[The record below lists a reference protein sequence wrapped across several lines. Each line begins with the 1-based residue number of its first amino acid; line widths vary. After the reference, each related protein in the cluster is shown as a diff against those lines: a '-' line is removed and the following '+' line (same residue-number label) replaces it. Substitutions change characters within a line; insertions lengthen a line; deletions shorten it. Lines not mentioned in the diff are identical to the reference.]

1 MKMLS
6 LAGRNFKEIYRDPLT
21 TALGLGMPALLLFLF
36 TSIGKNAPAEIFQV
50 DMLTPAV
57 VVFSFSFVIM
67 FSATLLVKDRHSAF
81 LSRLLAAPLRSSDFI
96 FAYILPF
103 IPFTMMQIVL
113 CMLIGIILGLT
124 VTGSVL
130 LSLLVMIPVALTC
143 IGIGMILGS
152 LFTENQVAGVGSI
165 MIITISLFSGA
176 WMDLKMIGGVFE
188 TIGYALPFAHAIDAA
203 RAIIKGAALTEVGYE
218 LIWVTLYMVVTI
230 IAGILA
236 FRWKTRP

>member
-21 TALGLGMPALLLFLF
+21 TSLGIGMPALLLFLF
-36 TSIGKNAPAEIFQV
+36 TSIGKNAPAEIFQI

-57 VVFSFSFVIM
+57 IVFSFSFVIM

-81 LSRLLAAPLRSSDFI
+81 LTRLLAAPLRADEFI
-96 FAYILPF
+96 FAYMLPF
-103 IPFTMMQIVL
+103 IPFA
-113 CMLIGIILGLT
+113 MLQMLVCLIIGIILGLKL
-124 VTGSVL
+124 TGAIL
-130 LSLLVMIPVALTC
+130 LSLLIMVPVALTC

-176 WMDLKMIGGVFE
+176 WMDLKMVGGIFE
-188 TIGYALPFAHAIDAA
+188 RVGYALPFAHAIDAA
-203 RAIIKGAALTEVGYE
+203 RAIINGSGLSDLGPEMAWVVGYM
-218 LIWVTLYMVVTI
+218 IVTVI
-230 IAGILA
+230 FGIAA